1 MKSKDLAEFYKAF
14 IESELE
20 ELDQTITHYEEMLRI
35 YKEKRR
41 VIENTITV
49 IDNDK

>member
-1 MKSKDLAEFYKAF
+1 MKSKDLTEFYKAF
-14 IESELE
+14 IESEME

-41 VIENTITV
+41 IIENTITA
-49 IDNDK
+49 IDNDE

>member
-1 MKSKDLAEFYKAF
+1 MKSKDLTEFYKAF
-14 IESELE
+14 IETELE

-41 VIENTITV
+41 IVENTIST
-49 IDNDK
+49 IDNED